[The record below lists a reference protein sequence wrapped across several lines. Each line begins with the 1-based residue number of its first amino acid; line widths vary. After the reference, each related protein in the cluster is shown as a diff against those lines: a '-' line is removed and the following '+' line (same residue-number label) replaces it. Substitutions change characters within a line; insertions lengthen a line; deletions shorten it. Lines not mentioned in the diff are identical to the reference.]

1 MWKPIEPTEGWSSPG
16 IFSAGSPSVPNRRAR
31 GGLDAIQE
39 FYHRACA
46 HADAVARVD
55 AFNFEV
61 PIAPMYDP
69 PQLAMQKVL
78 DETVADSA
86 EGRAY
91 LQKLDALQAECTA
104 ALDAARADRSASVAI
119 EEMWADT
126 IGNLEP
132 IVFIKCPPF
141 DVNAIAP
148 YTSNGA
154 SPASICVYDP
164 ARPDQPA
171 RVIYEEP
178 RGGAIFDMNL
188 SYDAKTIFFAVKPD
202 SAISGGWDVFE
213 IGVDGRGLKRFT
225 QHDPNL
231 RTKSGSASGWKASFE
246 GPGWSTDSNISPVE
260 LPSGDIMFVSS
271 GTDIGSN
278 NSGWIQIQQRLRF
291 ESLYWLDS

>member
-1 MWKPIEPTEGWSSPG
+1 
-16 IFSAGSPSVPNRRAR
+16 VPNRRAR

-39 FYHRACA
+39 LYHRACA

-178 RGGAIFDMNL
+178 RGGAHLRHELVVRCEDHL
-188 SYDAKTIFFAVKPD
+188 LCRQA
-202 SAISGGWDVFE
+202 GQCHQ
-213 IGVDGRGLKRFT
+213 RGLGCLRDRGRRTRAQTFYPARSQPENEKRLGLGLESEF
-225 QHDPNL
+225 
-231 RTKSGSASGWKASFE
+231 RR
-246 GPGWSTDSNISPVE
+246 PGLE
-260 LPSGDIMFVSS
+260 YG
-271 GTDIGSN
+271 
-278 NSGWIQIQQRLRF
+278 QQYQPRRVA
-291 ESLYWLDS
+291 ER